1 MIDGHGNDIHQFENR
16 INADFSTNVFN
27 NPETE
32 KIIEF
37 LKENVEAVRN
47 YPDCNCSALRNKF
60 AGHYNVSDENVLVCN
75 GSTESFYLVAHLFK
89 QQNSVIFTPS
99 FSEYEDAC
107 QLYDHNIEF
116 ISNKIDFKDAS
127 IDNKIVWLGNP
138 NNPDSK
144 YYTRSFMKE
153 FIGLH
158 TSTVFVIDEAYIDL
172 CAKGETIADLVN
184 EFENL
189 IVIKSFTK
197 LYAIPGVRLGFIV
210 THANRIQELKKLHM
224 PWAVN
229 VMAQKAGEYILDHL
243 SFTHYKVEELLEN
256 SRKFQR
262 NMDQLDGFK
271 VTKSSCNYF
280 LVEMEN
286 EKASD
291 LKDFLLREHGLLI
304 RDASNFRALT
314 NKCFR
319 VASQGYEKDLFLVQC
334 LQKWYHSIPT
344 LQ

>member
-1 MIDGHGNDIHQFENR
+1 MINGHGNDIHQTKNK
-16 INADFSTNVFN
+16 IVADFSTNVFN

-37 LKENVEAVRN
+37 LKENVDVVRN
-47 YPDCNCSALRNKF
+47 YPDCNCTSLRQKF
-60 AGHYNVSDENVLVCN
+60 ASNYNVSDDNVLVCN

-89 QQNSVIFTPS
+89 GRSSVIFIPS

-107 QLYDHNIEF
+107 RLYDHQIEF
-116 ISNKIDFKDAS
+116 TSNDIDILDAS
-127 IDNKIVWLGNP
+127 IDNKLVWLGNP

-144 YYTRSFMKE
+144 YYTRSFLKE
-153 FIGLH
+153 FIGQH
-158 TSTVFVIDEAYIDL
+158 PSTVFVIDEAYIDL
-172 CAKGETIADLVN
+172 CADGETIADLVN
-184 EFENL
+184 DFENL

-210 THANRIQELKKLHM
+210 THSKRIDELKKLHM

-229 VMAQKAGEYILDHL
+229 VLAMKAGEYILDHL
-243 SFTHYKVEELLEN
+243 VKKQNQVDDLLQG
-256 SRKFQR
+256 SLMFQQ
-262 NMDQLDGFK
+262 NINQLEGFK

-280 LVEMEN
+280 LVEMET

-304 RDASNFRALT
+304 RDASNFRGLNA
-314 NKCFR
+314 KCFR
-319 VASQGYEKDLFLVQC
+319 VASQGNEKDLFLIQC
-334 LQKWYHSIPT
+334 LKKWYHSVLT
-344 LQ
+344 LL

>member
-1 MIDGHGNDIHQFENR
+1 MINGHGNDIHRYENKVVV
-16 INADFSTNVFN
+16 DFSTNVFN
-27 NPETE
+27 NPKTE
-32 KIIEF
+32 NIIGF
-37 LKENVEAVRN
+37 LKKNVEAVRN
-47 YPDCNCSALRNKF
+47 YPDCNCTALRNKF
-60 AGHYNVSDENVLVCN
+60 ARHYNVSDENVLVCN

-89 QQNSVIFTPS
+89 EQNSVIYTPS

-107 QLYDHNIEF
+107 QLYNHNIEF
-116 ISNKIDFKDAS
+116 VCNKDDMKGAFIDH
-127 IDNKIVWLGNP
+127 KIVWLGNP

-144 YYTRSFMKE
+144 YYTRSFLKE
-153 FIGLH
+153 FIGQH
-158 TSTVFVIDEAYIDL
+158 PSTVFVIDEAYIDL

-229 VMAQKAGEYILDHL
+229 VMAQKAGEYIIDHL
-243 SFTHYKVEELLEN
+243 SHTYHQVEELLEN
-256 SRKFQR
+256 SRRFQH
-262 NMDQLDGFK
+262 NIDQLDGFK

-286 EKASD
+286 EKASE
-291 LKDFLLREHGLLI
+291 LKDYLLRKCGLLI
-304 RDASNFRALT
+304 RDASNFRGLS

-319 VASQGYEKDLFLVQC
+319 VASQGYEKDLYLIQC
-334 LQKWYHSIPT
+334 LKKWYDSIFT